1 MGVGFANAME
11 APVSTD
17 TTTTTE
23 QPTPSNEASNDNDS
37 QVAAAPANN
46 PDEPLGEP
54 GLKAL
59 QAEREARKK
68 AEKAAA
74 EALQRV
80 EQFEERDKSE
90 LERATERA
98 SKFEA
103 ELADIKAENLRMRVA
118 AETELPANLRKF
130 LTGSDEESLREQAQ
144 ELLAATATD
153 TAKRRPQP
161 DPAQGARPPEPG
173 KSQLTRADL
182 VGKSD
187 DWINEQREAGRL
199 DEILGIRRT

>member
-1 MGVGFANAME
+1 M
-11 APVSTD
+11 STD
-17 TTTTTE
+17 TTTTE
-23 QPTPSNEASNDNDS
+23 QVPAANDDAGDES
-37 QVAAAPANN
+37 QVAAAPANT
-46 PDEPLGEP
+46 PGEPLGEP

-59 QAEREARKK
+59 QAERDARKK

-80 EQFEERDKSE
+80 EQFEERDKSD

-103 ELADIKAENLRMRVA
+103 ELAEIKAENLRMRVA
-118 AETELPANLRKF
+118 AETQLPANLQKF
-130 LTGSDEESLREQAQ
+130 LSGSDEGSLREQAQ
-144 ELLAATATD
+144 ELLAATASD
-153 TAKRRPQP
+153 GKRRPQP

-182 VGKSD
+182 VGKSPE
-187 DWINEQREAGRL
+187 WINEQRLAGRL
-199 DEILGIRRT
+199 DELQGIKRT